1 MANINKNEIGFNE
14 VVAAG
19 TANKLMVQ
27 YNRAYAAPL
36 DITEVFTSLENAKDY
51 AANGS
56 ISYAGQVIAVA
67 GENIETRVY
76 KITSGGTLVEL
87 VDADALAA
95 ISESAGKIN
104 EIKLNGSA
112 LTIDEQ
118 TKSVNIDL
126 TPYAEKSWVTEYVVS
141 AVTDGKVDLTGYAKE
156 SWVENKGYI
165 TANDT
170 SITSKASQ
178 TDVNTLSGIVE
189 TLIGDDANQTIRDI
203 AKNEV
208 SLLVGSAP
216 EALNTLEE
224 IANWINS
231 DSAGTVELVDKVA
244 AIESAVE
251 TLSGDSHTHENKEVL
266 DGITA
271 DKVAAWDAAEA
282 NASAYTDT
290 AIANLKLNETYE
302 KVGVAQDIINDL
314 DLANTYEAKGT
325 AQDIV
330 DGLKLDETYE
340 KVGVA
345 QTYADGLVSAITE
358 TVNTLVG
365 DDTNKSVRNIAVEE
379 VAKVISGAPEAFD
392 TLKEIADWI
401 NSDSAGTVELVDKV
415 AAIETAVEI
424 LSGDS
429 HTHENKE
436 VLDGITA
443 DKVAAWDAANTD
455 SHTHENKEV
464 LDGITAD
471 KVAAWDAAEANASAY
486 TDTAIANLDLANTYE
501 AKGEAAKAFT
511 SATTY
516 VDSKVKVYNSG
527 IATEVT
533 EENKINVLVQAS
545 TESKENYLK
554 VKEDNTLAVNQIGL
568 KDAVTTK
575 EILVEGGEW
584 ASAVKK
590 VYTDGKVPVGTSW
603 ETFLEAML
611 CVEKFAASVS
621 TSQSFTVSC
630 GEPGAGINGA
640 NNNGSVEVGTKVTLK
655 AVSAKSTTATQIL
668 TVKTMDYGYKVGVN
682 GAVITATTYTKEL
695 TPHKIGTSTDLKEV
709 FTKFTD
715 KDGVVLSTVSGTSSL
730 DAIDMYVAEGEN
742 KVVVSQTG
750 DTYSAA
756 TNVSA
761 DTIYIRTN
769 IGNFYQTNKVSA
781 NTITPASTPKT
792 TVAQGSTTYKVTGYR
807 NTFYGVVSSTA
818 NSDAELIRTLTKSN
832 AAIGANGTLSITTVA
847 GTSGN
852 RMIIASPRT
861 LKSVKNATGTQD
873 LTTTLTNT
881 CKTVAVPG
889 ANDYGAINYN
899 VYDYTWKDTFGS
911 DTWNIIFN

>member
-1 MANINKNEIGFNE
+1 MANIDKKEIGYDE
-14 VVAAG
+14 VLAAG
-19 TANKLMVQ
+19 TANALMVQ
-27 YNRAYAAPL
+27 YKRAYAAPI
-36 DITEVFTSLENAKDY
+36 DITEVFTSFDSAADY
-51 AANGS
+51 AASGGT
-56 ISYAGQVIAVA
+56 SYAGQVIAVA
-67 GENIETRVY
+67 GENVKTKVY

-87 VDADALAA
+87 VDADALAEVV
-95 ISESAGKIN
+95 ESAGKIASVKVNN
-104 EIKLNGSA
+104 EA
-112 LTIDEQ
+112 LEIAED
-118 TKSVNIDL
+118 KSVNIDL
-126 TPYAEKSWVTEYVVS
+126 SPYASTTWVTEYVVS
-141 AVTDGKVDLTGYAKE
+141 AVTGGKVSLDGYATE
-156 SWVENKGYI
+156 AWVGQQGFI
-165 TANDT
+165 TANDE
-170 SITSKASQ
+170 SVTSKASK
-178 TDVNTLSGIVE
+178 TDVNTLSGVVE
-189 TLIGDDANQTIRDI
+189 TLIGEDANQTVREI

-208 SLLVGSAP
+208 SLLVGNAP

-244 AIESAVE
+244 SIETSVK
-251 TLSGDSHTHENKEVL
+251 TLSGVSHTHENKEVL
-266 DGITA
+266 DDITPE
-271 DKVAAWDAAEA
+271 KVAAWDAAEA

-290 AIANLKLNETYE
+290 AIANLDLENTYE
-302 KVGVAQDIINDL
+302 KVGVAQGIVNAL
-314 DLANTYEAKGT
+314 DLEN
-325 AQDIV
+325 
-330 DGLKLDETYE
+330 TYE

-345 QTYADGLVSAITE
+345 QTYADGLVSAVTE

-365 DDTNKSVRNIAVEE
+365 DDTNKSVRDIAVEE

-401 NSDSAGTVELVDKV
+401 SSDSAGTVELVDKV
-415 AAIETAVEI
+415 AAIETAVET

-436 VLDGITA
+436 VLDDITPE
-443 DKVAAWDAANTD
+443 KVAAWDAANTD
-455 SHTHENKEV
+455 SHKHTNKEV
-464 LDGITAD
+464 LDGITSE

-486 TDTAIANLDLANTYE
+486 TDTAIANLDLENTYE

-516 VDSKVKVYNSG
+516 VDGKVKVYDGG

-590 VYTDGKVPVGTSW
+590 VYTNGKVPVGTSW
-603 ETFLEAML
+603 ESFLEAML

-655 AVSAKSTTATQIL
+655 AVSAKPTTASQTL
-668 TVKTMDYGYKVGVN
+668 TVKTMDYGYKVGVD
-682 GAVITATTYTKEL
+682 GAVTTATAYTKTL
-695 TPHKIGTSTDLKEV
+695 TPHKIGSSTDLKEV

-715 KDGVVLSTVSGTSSL
+715 KDGVVLSSVSGTGSL

-756 TNVSA
+756 TNVNA

-792 TVAQGSTTYKVTGYR
+792 TTAQGSTTYKVTGYR
-807 NTFYGVVSSTA
+807 NTFYGTTSSTA
-818 NSDAELIRTLTKSN
+818 DCDVTLIRSLTPTNSAVKAGS
-832 AAIGANGTLSITTVA
+832 ANSITITTKPTDNV
-847 GTSGN
+847 N
-852 RMIIASPRT
+852 RMIIASPREIDT
-861 LKSVKNATGTQD
+861 VKNSTGTQD
-873 LTTTLTNT
+873 ISVTLKNT
-881 CKTVAVPG
+881 HKTLSVPG
-889 ANDYGAINYN
+889 ANEYSAVDYH
-899 VYDYTWKDTFGS
+899 VYDNTWKDTFG
-911 DTWNIIFN
+911 DETWIIIFK